1 MFISMIMQPKIADVR
16 AIDAQLAVVNKAF
29 EVI

>member
-1 MFISMIMQPKIADVR
+1 MFISTIMQPKIADVG